1 MNRFKTT
8 IARTK
13 SLISIKTYKRP
24 QIYVILLMLFIN
36 ILILLIAA
44 FIATIIDD
52 NFTSFIDA
60 LANGSVK
67 WMLTPNAILQ
77 IENPQT
83 LILAVVVLIIGM
95 VLFTGVI
102 IALTTNAIKD
112 YVGNKKSGSGK
123 VYMENH
129 IVILNWNSKVPELVS
144 DLLFVESSDVTV
156 MILAQI
162 DKSYAE
168 SQIINAMNRLSH
180 KHKLVKMNVLVKQG
194 DPLLRSNLDDITIEH
209 ARAILIMNPDQH
221 EQIDETMTKSDLSVI
236 KNILSLGE
244 IEFHLEPP
252 IVVEIKKIET
262 KEKILTLSRV
272 VKSLKEHEIMPIV
285 FDRRLG
291 QIIAQ
296 TLIESKIE
304 DVYLSLFSF
313 KGSEI
318 YCVNNPDFESVLKD
332 HNQAIPVAYDDHATY
347 VLSPNDFI
355 KHSKSVHL
363 YQPLDL
369 KLKKVEF
376 TNDFDTYIIGSNNKL
391 AFILEALKQYEN
403 LYKSKF
409 HSSYIEPH
417 EIPEFVNK
425 LNQSSRPAKILLLS
439 DEHVE
444 FDALDANIINT
455 LIYLEG
461 HIENPHVEII
471 VELLNPKNDIIVRG
485 FNINNTIISNK
496 IISLLLSKLALFKET
511 ASFYEDLL
519 TIEADDEAIDRQSI
533 MIVKAKDLIQSD
545 FPIKFE
551 SKKQAIESLYL
562 KTKPKQI
569 LIGYFREK
577 ILTII
582 DGDLHKEKFELY
594 ADDECVLITV

>member
-24 QIYVILLMLFIN
+24 QVYVILLMLLIN
-36 ILILLIAA
+36 IIILLIAA
-44 FIATIIDD
+44 FIATMIDD
-52 NFTSFIDA
+52 SYTSFIDA

-83 LILAVVVLIIGM
+83 LILAVVVLVIGM

-168 SQIINAMNRLSH
+168 TQIINAINRSAQ

-209 ARAILIMNPDQH
+209 ARAILIMNPDHH
-221 EQIDETMTKSDLSVI
+221 EQIDETMTKSDLNVI

-244 IEFHLEPP
+244 IEFDLEPP
-252 IVVEIKKIET
+252 IVVEIKKMET

-318 YCVNNPDFESVLKD
+318 YMVPNPDFESVLKN
-332 HNQAIPVAYDDHATY
+332 HNQAIPVAYDKHATY
-347 VLSPNDFI
+347 VLSPNDNI
-355 KHSKSVHL
+355 KNSKSFHSFEPVN
-363 YQPLDL
+363 L
-369 KLKKVEF
+369 KLKKVKS
-376 TNDFDTYIIGSNNKL
+376 TTDFDTYIIGTNNKL
-391 AFILEALKQYEN
+391 SFILDSLKQFESI
-403 LYKSKF
+403 YKSKF
-409 HSSYIEPH
+409 KSSYVEAH
-417 EIPEFVNK
+417 EIPEFVTK
-425 LNQSSRPAKILLLS
+425 LNETSHPAKILLLS
-439 DEHVE
+439 DENVD

-461 HIENPHVEII
+461 HIKNPNVEII

-511 ASFYEDLL
+511 APFYEDLL
-519 TIEADDEAIDRQSI
+519 TIEADENHIDKQAIL
-533 MIVKAKDLIQSD
+533 IVKAKDFIQAD
-545 FPIKFE
+545 FPLSFN
-551 SKKQAIESLYL
+551 SKKQAIESIYNQ
-562 KTKPKQI
+562 TSPKQV
-569 LIGYFREK
+569 LIGIFRDK
-577 ILTII
+577 NLIIL
-582 DGDLHKEKFELY
+582 DGDLHKEKLELLE
-594 ADDECVLITV
+594 DDECVLITL

>member
-24 QIYVILLMLFIN
+24 QVYVILLMLLIN
-36 ILILLIAA
+36 IIILLIAA

-52 NFTSFIDA
+52 NYTSFIDA

-168 SQIINAMNRLSH
+168 TQIINAINRSAQ

-221 EQIDETMTKSDLSVI
+221 EKIDDTMTKSDLSVI

-244 IEFHLEPP
+244 IEFNLEPP
-252 IVVEIKKIET
+252 IVVEIKKMET

-318 YCVNNPDFESVLKD
+318 YTVPNSDFESVLKN
-332 HNQAIPVAYDDHATY
+332 HNQAIPVAYDKHATY
-347 VLSPNDFI
+347 VLSPNDII
-355 KHSKSVHL
+355 KNSKSSHL
-363 YQPLDL
+363 FEPINL
-369 KLKKVEF
+369 KLKEVKA
-376 TNDFDTYIIGSNNKL
+376 TTDFDTYIIGTNNKL
-391 AFILEALKQYEN
+391 SFILDSLKQFESI
-403 LYKSKF
+403 YKSKF
-409 HSSYIEPH
+409 KSSYVEVH
-417 EIPEFVNK
+417 EIPEFVKK
-425 LNQSSRPAKILLLS
+425 LNETSRPAKILLLS
-439 DEHVE
+439 DENVE

-461 HIENPHVEII
+461 HVENPNVEII

-511 ASFYEDLL
+511 APFYEDLL
-519 TIEADDEAIDRQSI
+519 TIEADENHIDKQAIL
-533 MIVKAKDLIQSD
+533 IVKARDFIQAD
-545 FPIKFE
+545 FPLSFN
-551 SKKQAIESLYL
+551 SKKQAIESIYNQSN
-562 KTKPKQI
+562 PKQV
-569 LIGYFREK
+569 LIGIFRNK
-577 ILTII
+577 NLIIL
-582 DGDLHKEKFELY
+582 DGDLHKEKLELL
-594 ADDECVLITV
+594 ADDECVLITL

>member
-24 QIYVILLMLFIN
+24 QVYVILLMLLIN
-36 ILILLIAA
+36 IIILLVAA
-44 FIATIIDD
+44 FIATIIDS
-52 NFTSFIDA
+52 NYTSFIDA

-123 VYMENH
+123 VFMENH

-144 DLLFVESSDVTV
+144 DLLFVEDNDVTV
-156 MILAQI
+156 MILAQV
-162 DKSYAE
+162 DKTYAE
-168 SQIINAMNRLSH
+168 TQIINAMNRLSQ
-180 KHKLVKMNVLVKQG
+180 KHKFVKMNVLVKQG
-194 DPLLRSNLDDITIEH
+194 DPLLRSNLDDITVKH
-209 ARAILIMNPDQH
+209 ARAILIMNPDHH
-221 EQIDETMTKSDLSVI
+221 EKIDETMTKSDLNVI

-244 IEFHLEPP
+244 IEFDLEPP
-252 IVVEIKKIET
+252 IVVEIKNMET

-318 YCVNNPDFESVLKD
+318 YMIPNPDLESVLKE
-332 HNQAIPVAYDDHATY
+332 HNQAIPVASDNHATY
-347 VLSPNDFI
+347 VLSPNNTI
-355 KHSKSVHL
+355 KNSKSIHNFK
-363 YQPLDL
+363 PIEL
-369 KLKKVEF
+369 KLKKVRV
-376 TNDFDTYIIGSNNKL
+376 TTDFDTYIIGKNNKL
-391 AFILEALKQYEN
+391 AFILDALKQYES

-409 HSSYIEPH
+409 HSNYIEQH
-417 EIPEFVNK
+417 EIPEFVEK
-425 LNQSSRPAKILLLS
+425 LNQSTRSAKILLLS
-439 DEHVE
+439 DEDVDV
-444 FDALDANIINT
+444 DALDANIINT

-461 HIENPHVEII
+461 HIKNPNVEII

-511 ASFYEDLL
+511 APFYEDLL
-519 TIEADDEAIDRQSI
+519 TIEAGDDHIDRQSI
-533 MIVKAKDLIQSD
+533 WIIKAKDLLHAD
-545 FPIKFE
+545 FPIHFE
-551 SKKQAIESLYL
+551 SKKQAIESVYQA
-562 KTKPKQI
+562 TNPKQV
-569 LIGYFREK
+569 LIGVFRNK
-577 ILTII
+577 SLIII
-582 DGDLHKEKFELY
+582 DGDLHKEKLNLLE
-594 ADDECVLITV
+594 DDECVLITI